1 VKYLYL
7 VWSNLKRKK
16 LRSILTMLSILVA
29 FTLFSYLGAIR
40 QSFSQGIE
48 VAGLDRL
55 IVRHKVS
62 IIQMLPASYETRI
75 ERIDGVVDAIHQS
88 WFGGV
93 YQKPSNFFPQ
103 MPVEPEEY
111 LEMYPEILLSE
122 AEREAWLR
130 TRSGAIA
137 GRQIADRFG
146 WKVGD
151 RIPIQATV
159 WTRKG
164 GESTWEFDLVGI
176 YDGAEKGT
184 DTTMFLFRYDFFE
197 ESRQFGQGQVGW
209 YTVRIAEPERAAEVA
224 AAIDA
229 EFANSRY
236 ETKTEAEGAFL
247 QGFADQIGDVGLILT
262 SIVAAVFFTILL
274 VAGNTMA
281 YAVRERT
288 NELAVLKA
296 VGFTDLGVLGLVLG
310 ESFLLTVIGGGVG
323 LFLGW
328 LLVSMGDPTGGS
340 LPVFYIP
347 NRSLAMGMILIALMA
362 FIAGILPALQA
373 GRLQIADALRR

>member
-1 VKYLYL
+1 VKFFYL
-7 VWSNLKRKK
+7 VWTNLKRKK
-16 LRSILTMLSILVA
+16 MRSVLTMLSILVA
-29 FTLFSYLGAIR
+29 FMLFGYLGAIR
-40 QSFSQGIE
+40 QGFSQGID

-62 IIQMLPASYETRI
+62 IIQLLPVAHEKRI
-75 ERIDGVVDAIHQS
+75 EQVEGVVDAVYQT

-93 YQKPSNFFPQ
+93 YQKPTNFFPQ
-103 MPVEPEEY
+103 MPVDPEEY
-111 LEMYPEILLSE
+111 LAMYPEILLGD
-122 AEREAWLR
+122 AERKAWLS

-137 GRQIADRFG
+137 GRQIAERFG

-151 RIPIQATV
+151 RIPINATI
-159 WTRKG
+159 WPRKG

-176 YDGAEKGT
+176 YDGAERGT
-184 DTTMFLFRYDFFE
+184 DTTMFLFRYDFFD
-197 ESRQFGQGQVGW
+197 ESRQFGEGLVGW
-209 YTVRIAEPERAAEVA
+209 YTVRIADPERAAEMA
-224 AAIDA
+224 AAVDA
-229 EFANSRY
+229 VFANSQY

-247 QGFADQIGDVGLILT
+247 QGFADQIGDVGLIIT
-262 SIVAAVFFTILL
+262 SIVAAVFFTILI

-296 VGFTDLGVLGLVLG
+296 MGFTDGGVLGLVLG
-310 ESFLLTVIGGGVG
+310 ECFLLTAIGGGIG
-323 LFLGW
+323 LFLGG

-347 NRSLAMGMILIALMA
+347 DRDLLVGVLLIVMMA
-362 FIAGILPALQA
+362 FVAGILPALQA
-373 GRLQIADALRR
+373 GRLRIADALRR